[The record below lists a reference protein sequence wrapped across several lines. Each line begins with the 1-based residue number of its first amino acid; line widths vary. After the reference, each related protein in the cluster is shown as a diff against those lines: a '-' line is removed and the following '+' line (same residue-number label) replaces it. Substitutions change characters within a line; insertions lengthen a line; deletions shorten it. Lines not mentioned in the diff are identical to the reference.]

1 MTGKVFY
8 IEGYEYE
15 VPLEEY
21 RKDLAFHFATEF
33 NIPSD
38 KAKEIIR
45 DLDLEDMLSER
56 YDEDIADSVPQI
68 AAWLRGFGKRKYLFL
83 TPEIALIEALAEL
96 GDPSEEVILVIPCD
110 LEADA
115 KERLRNNIPRGIGV
129 TILEEPYFPQ

>member
-38 KAKEIIR
+38 KANDIIR

-56 YDEDIADSVPQI
+56 YDEDM
-68 AAWLRGFGKRKYLFL
+68 
-83 TPEIALIEALAEL
+83 AE
-96 GDPSEEVILVIPCD
+96 SYERE
-110 LEADA
+110 A
-115 KERLRNNIPRGIGV
+115 KEFFKEKGYV
-129 TILEEPYFPQ
+129 FV

>member
-38 KAKEIIR
+38 KAKDIIR
-45 DLDLEDMLSER
+45 DLDLEDMLPER
-56 YDEDIADSVPQI
+56 YDEDIADSYE
-68 AAWLRGFGKRKYLFL
+68 R
-83 TPEIALIEALAEL
+83 E
-96 GDPSEEVILVIPCD
+96 
-110 LEADA
+110 A
-115 KERLRNNIPRGIGV
+115 KEFFKEKGYV
-129 TILEEPYFPQ
+129 FV